1 MALVTAT
8 RYNTLRQSITN
19 VLETGSGDSGYGQTA
34 TSSSISTGDIIQA
47 TQINS
52 IYEDIRKCYKHQNGG
67 NPASNQLQQV
77 SAGDL
82 VKDTDGVNYS
92 GWDQYEALAL
102 NISTNRLTVAGGQQ
116 AIATAS
122 SRSRGSWNCLL
133 YTSPSPRD

>member
-19 VLETGSGDSGYGQTA
+19 VLETGSGDSGYGQSA
-34 TSSSISTGDIIQA
+34 TSSSISTGNIIQA

-116 AIATAS
+116 VIT
-122 SRSRGSWNCLL
+122 
-133 YTSPSPRD
+133 

>member
-19 VLETGSGDSGYGQTA
+19 VLETGSGDSGYGQSA

-92 GWDQYEALAL
+92 GWDKYEALAL

-116 AIATAS
+116 VITSAS
-122 SRSRGSWNCLL
+122 SRS
-133 YTSPSPRD
+133 

>member
-19 VLETGSGDSGYGQTA
+19 VLETGSGDSGYGQSA

-52 IYEDIRKCYKHQNGG
+52 IYEDIRKCDKHQNGG

-116 AIATAS
+116 VITSAS
-122 SRSRGSWNCLL
+122 SRTTCS
-133 YTSPSPRD
+133 